1 MEVSSWL
8 DVAYVASALCFIL
21 CIFGLNQQATAR
33 AGNAAGVLGM
43 TLAVVCTYLWFN
55 LDEHQGTTT
64 ADGQVWWILPAAVLP
79 GVVLGMLM
87 AAAVKMTQMPQMVG
101 LLNSFGGLAACLAAV
116 SLFLS
121 DNVEQGLS
129 EGESRLQVR
138 WETST
143 QPHAL
148 CIQHRAGRI
157 FHSEVLEAPR
167 ENPLSYHAHA
177 LS

>member
-1 MEVSSWL
+1 MNARSMEVSSWL

-21 CIFGLNQQATAR
+21 CIFGLNEQATAR
-33 AGNAAGVLGM
+33 AGNAAGVVGM

-64 ADGQVWWILPAAVLP
+64 ADGQAWWILAAAVLP
-79 GVVLGMLM
+79 GVVLGVVL

-138 WETST
+138 WE
-143 QPHAL
+143 PHTRPHEL
-148 CIQHRAGRI
+148 RIEHRAGRI
-157 FHSEVLEAPR
+157 SSA
-167 ENPLSYHAHA
+167 
-177 LS
+177 